1 MDEKKLRQAIRKEIE
16 SSLLERSYLDRAK
29 STVSNRLGRVAN
41 LAGVKLLKKALG
53 QGSTD
58 QRAAGIL
65 SVVKE
70 LAGGDE
76 RVIQKLKLRL
86 QSSTIRGSLSSSD
99 EV

>member
-1 MDEKKLRQAIRKEIE
+1 MDEKILRKAIRKQII
-16 SSLLERSYLDRAK
+16 STLNERSYLDRAR

-41 LAGVKLLKKALG
+41 LAGVKLLKKALS
-53 QGSTD
+53 QGSAD

-70 LAGGDE
+70 LSDGDQQ
-76 RVIQKLKLRL
+76 VLNKLKLRL
-86 QSSTIRGSLSSSD
+86 QQKNVRSDLSTRD